1 MGMAGS
7 NRRKPRAHP
16 EPSSPPPAMLEFTI
30 DSEHDASRK
39 VQIAVLRELAKRG
52 FNTNAIYAIRLA
64 LEEAMQNAI
73 RHGNKLNPKKKVH
86 IQARISSEICEISV
100 EDQGVGF
107 DRSKVPDPTLDE
119 NLEKC
124 SGRGILLIERYMNK
138 VDWSN
143 GGRRLHMIKRN
154 EPDLFPRG

>member
-7 NRRKPRAHP
+7 NRRKPKAHP
-16 EPSSPPPAMLEFTI
+16 KSSSPSPAMLEFTI
-30 DSEHDASRK
+30 DSDNDASRK
-39 VQIAVLRELAKRG
+39 VQIAVLAELSKRG
-52 FNTNAIYAIRLA
+52 FNTNAAYAIRLA
-64 LEEAMQNAI
+64 LEEGMQNAI
-73 RHGNKLNPKKKVH
+73 RHGNRLNPKKKVH
-86 IQARISSEICEISV
+86 IKAQITSEAAEIII

-138 VDWSN
+138 VEWSN
-143 GGRRLHMIKRN
+143 GGRRLRMIKRN
-154 EPDLFPRG
+154 EPDLFPRS